1 MPSVKANLGKTLN
14 LSRIRAS
21 RSLTF
26 LKFSDT
32 RSAVIAQDQ
41 QWFYSTQGERFGP
54 VGFDY
59 LLELSQSGKLDPR
72 NDLVWSTSLSDW
84 EPAGEVEGLFERRS
98 VQSRGEDS
106 LAGTESLSRTGEYVS
121 PVIVPKGHQGG
132 TGRIGYLM
140 GTMVLPPLI
149 LVAWGFAVTFLKPYV
164 PVPYQGY
171 LPMVAGPLVGLLA
184 LVSQVKRF
192 QNLGMT
198 GWWVLGLVIPFLNL
212 WLLYRSIACPTG
224 YAGVKRLDGIGKVL
238 AFLYW
243 GGIVAS
249 IGLFGA
255 AAAGVIKEK
264 NDSGMLEDLM
274 KQIKELRSSAL
285 PDR

>member
-1 MPSVKANLGKTLN
+1 MT
-14 LSRIRAS
+14 
-21 RSLTF
+21 
-26 LKFSDT
+26 
-32 RSAVIAQDQ
+32 AQDQ

-84 EPAGEVEGLFERRS
+84 EPAGEIEGLFERRAMA
-98 VQSRGEDS
+98 SRYEDS
-106 LAGTESLSRTGEYVS
+106 LAGTEALSQTGEYVS

-132 TGRIGYLM
+132 TGRIGYFM
-140 GTMVLPPLI
+140 GTMVLPSLI
-149 LVAWGFAVTFLKPYV
+149 LAGWGFAIGFMKPYV
-164 PVPYQGY
+164 PMPYQNY
-171 LPMVAGPLVGLLA
+171 LPLVAPPLVALLA

-192 QNLGMT
+192 QNLGMS
-198 GWWVLGLVIPFLNL
+198 GWWVLGLLVPFLNL
-212 WLLYRSIACPTG
+212 WLLYRSIACPAG

-243 GGIVAS
+243 AS
-249 IGLFGA
+249 ILASVGLVIAALAGSFG
-255 AAAGVIKEK
+255 VMK
-264 NDSGMLEDLM
+264 DSGMLDDLL
-274 KQIKELRSSAL
+274 KQFKELRSAAL